1 MVVKGL
7 LLVVAGASAGRVWH
21 LTDIHVD
28 PVYQVNASTKAY
40 CNGPVVADPAL
51 QAPVFGAP
59 VGDCATPQR
68 LYDSAL
74 GFMASQPKSDMVLF
88 TGDFTQAGLRS
99 EGPGDDS
106 VLDTIEATH
115 RALRAALP
123 GVAVYGAVGNH
134 DSYPGDVFDYP
145 YPAGYAHF
153 ATLWDVD
160 GDAKN
165 TTLQGGYFAQ
175 RHGDS
180 DLVVIS
186 LNTNYLA
193 TLNPLVKDNSSAA
206 HALLK
211 PSSLSAGGEAPSV
224 ASRCW
229 LISERHSSSTCE
241 DGVTG

>member
-1 MVVKGL
+1 MVAKGL
-7 LLVVAGASAGRVWH
+7 LLAVAGASAGRVWH

-40 CNGPVVADPAL
+40 CNGAVVADPAL

-134 DSYPGDVFDYP
+134 DSYPGDV
-145 YPAGYAHF
+145 
-153 ATLWDVD
+153 L
-160 GDAKN
+160 GDPPPPPRSFLGPGPGPSASSPRG
-165 TTLQGGYFAQ
+165 TGACRTRAPPRARGPGPGG
-175 RHGDS
+175 
-180 DLVVIS
+180 
-186 LNTNYLA
+186 
-193 TLNPLVKDNSSAA
+193 
-206 HALLK
+206 
-211 PSSLSAGGEAPSV
+211 
-224 ASRCW
+224 
-229 LISERHSSSTCE
+229 
-241 DGVTG
+241 